1 MKACKMKFRL
11 NRKSDVSKRSEFVGL
26 PSIPDPID
34 DNLYLA
40 SAVKAAIVD
49 KESGA
54 YDEFLFSENGI
65 TEMPFEESLESH
77 LGLVSHRLADQGRRE
92 LLLRQQSLLEG
103 QSRVALAQS
112 KVEYAEKQLL
122 ETEKSL
128 SYQLDILSGNNTGQD
143 NLLWKNSVPEFTS
156 VPDSRL
162 KLALPALIFLLV
174 GLVDVGIIFTSL
186 TKIIKDGNEALLFTL
201 PAIGIQLV
209 FPHLIGDRIRSIVHG
224 SEMRKKNVMEA
235 SVLAI
240 MWILFCATLTYVR
253 VTYLNS
259 QVEDG
264 LEPFVYQVLS
274 VLNFL
279 MLIGLGS
286 ILLFL
291 TSKTNPHYRE
301 YHRVN
306 IKMDK
311 QKKVLQKKNNDFEE
325 AKNSIPVLEYSMEVT
340 RESFEEAAGNANSSL
355 SSAAKKVYRRAL
367 VNKQGDVDFTHAYL
381 SSKLRANKNEQ

>member
-1 MKACKMKFRL
+1 MWFKRS
-11 NRKSDVSKRSEFVGL
+11 RKSDISNRSEFVGL

-77 LGLVSHRLADQGRRE
+77 LGLVSHRIADQGRRE
-92 LLLRQQSLLEG
+92 LLIRQQSLLEG

-112 KVEYAEKQLL
+112 RVVYAEKQLL
-122 ETEKSL
+122 ESENHLK
-128 SYQLDILSGNNTGQD
+128 YQLDILNGSITGHE
-143 NLLWKNSVPEFTS
+143 NLLWKDSVPEFTS
-156 VPDSRL
+156 IPDSRL
-162 KLALPALIFLLV
+162 KLALPALVFLLV
-174 GLVDVGIIFTSL
+174 GLVDIGIIFTSL
-186 TKIIKDGNEALLFTL
+186 TKILKDGNEALLFTL
-201 PAIGIQLV
+201 PAIGIQLA

-224 SEMRKKNVMEA
+224 SAMRKKNITEA

-259 QVEDG
+259 QTEDG
-264 LEPFVYQVLS
+264 LEPLVYQVLS

-306 IKMDK
+306 IKIAK
-311 QKKVLQKKNNDFEE
+311 QKNTLQRRSNDLEI
-325 AKNSIPVLEYSMEVT
+325 ANNSIPVLEYSLNVT
-340 RESFEEAAGNANSSL
+340 RDSFEQAAGDVNSSL
-355 SSAAKKVYRRAL
+355 SRAAKKVYRRAL
-367 VNKQGDVDFTHAYL
+367 VNKQGDVDFTNAYL
-381 SSKLRANKNEQ
+381 TSQNKESKNEK